1 MSARG
6 QLLVD
11 QLWFFLRIAKIN
23 DVCGFGAL
31 IWAKVAFNRP
41 HRIKT
46 YREKEFKPSFKD
58 SVSVVMCP

>member
-1 MSARG
+1 M
-6 QLLVD
+6 D